1 VLGWRPLTGAFSQ
14 VLRKNLPEAIGEH
27 FGYAMVNR
35 VARVGMWQKQ
45 DLTLRVF
52 LRRFNMFA
60 SKKKQVDI
68 LEERLRDIKLMI
80 KAGDLSHARE
90 MIETITDESPS
101 SSSPLTY
108 IRARMYEEGLFGKI
122 DIDSAVKCFSVLI
135 GGYENLAGEA
145 MVGVARMLYKEDP
158 IANSD
163 RAIEYCLK
171 AIELEPNPV
180 AMMLLAAIYEDT
192 KKDFKSAKM
201 WSLRA
206 FRGRSPWGLRYMA
219 ALFFRREK
227 YVIGGLYRVAA
238 LFAKPFMLRRY
249 DARGPFK

>member
-1 VLGWRPLTGAFSQ
+1 
-14 VLRKNLPEAIGEH
+14 
-27 FGYAMVNR
+27 
-35 VARVGMWQKQ
+35 
-45 DLTLRVF
+45 
-52 LRRFNMFA
+52 MFA
-60 SKKKQVDI
+60 SKKEQVDI
-68 LEERLRDIKLMI
+68 LEERLRDIKLLI
-80 KAGDLSHARE
+80 KAGDFLQVRE
-90 MIETITDESPS
+90 IIKNITDESPS
-101 SSSPLTY
+101 SSSSLTY
-108 IRARMYEEGLFGKI
+108 VRARMYEEGLFGKI
-122 DIDSAVKCFSVLI
+122 DIDSAVKYFSVLI
-135 GGYENLAGEA
+135 KGYESFAGEA

-163 RAIEYCLK
+163 KAIEYCLR
-171 AIELEPNPV
+171 AIEFEQNPV

-227 YVIGGLYRVAA
+227 YLTGGLYRLAV

-249 DARGPFK
+249 DVRGPFK